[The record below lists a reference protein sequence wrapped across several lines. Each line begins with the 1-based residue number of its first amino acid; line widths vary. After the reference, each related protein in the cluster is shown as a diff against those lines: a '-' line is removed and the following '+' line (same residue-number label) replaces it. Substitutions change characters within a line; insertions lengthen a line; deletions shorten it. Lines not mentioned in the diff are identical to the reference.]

1 MAEDYTT
8 IAADALEAL
17 QEAGVS
23 MTLRKST
30 PGTYDP
36 AAGTYSGGSTTDYP
50 VTGIIQSQTIS
61 QTGTVGQRF
70 FNGVLV
76 LTDDQFVLLAAS
88 GLAVDPAPGDLLII
102 TGVTYSIVTMIPIRP
117 GGVDLM
123 FRVLARK

>member
-1 MAEDYTT
+1 MPDYTD
-8 IAADALEAL
+8 IASRVKTGLERG
-17 QEAGVS
+17 GVS
-23 MTLRKST
+23 MTLRKT
-30 PGTYDP
+30 TLGTYDP
-36 AAGTYSGGSTTDYP
+36 AAGTYSGGSTADYT
-50 VTGIIQSQTIS
+50 VTGIIQSQNIP
-61 QTGTVGQRF
+61 QTGSLGQRF

-76 LTDDQFVLLAAS
+76 QTDDQFVILAAS

>member
-1 MAEDYTT
+1 MPDYTA
-8 IAADALEAL
+8 IAAKIKTGFERG
-17 QEAGVS
+17 GVS
-23 MTLRKST
+23 MTLRKTT

-36 AAGTYSGGSTTDYP
+36 AAGTYSGGSTTDYA
-50 VTGIIQSQTIS
+50 VTGLIQSQTIP
-61 QTGTVGQRF
+61 QTGSSGQRF
-70 FNGVLV
+70 FNGILV
-76 LTDDQFVLLAAS
+76 QTDDQFVLLAAS